1 MKWLA
6 LPLLASLLL
15 ARDAPRGAGQ
25 RPIAVPVA
33 RSLVPATRAVMGEM
47 EETAEPAPA
56 PLPLLAPGIRETSA
70 PVPADVEASV
80 RPASAGAWSVRLA
93 RKGYFVAMRHGGAR
107 TAAANQATL
116 VLAPG
121 DAEQVVWETTKL
133 DSLVTTR
140 GTLAIDDAAAKPRAR
155 LRLADAPVPAG
166 REERR
171 LHTCAAH
178 EDGAGGFT
186 VLCRVRATPTVTNVT
201 GTDANAD
208 VWVSGTVGSPVVR
221 LDLPASPEG
230 VEARMLG
237 YAAGTDGVV
246 VRAEASR
253 VAGEDHAV
261 LTLASADRGQPQVP
275 RARIR
280 YTCCFGTFRDL

>member
-1 MKWLA
+1 MKMLA
-6 LPLLASLLL
+6 LPLFASMLL
-15 ARDAPRGAGQ
+15 ARDASRDPLPVPLAG
-25 RPIAVPVA
+25 
-33 RSLVPATRAVMGEM
+33 SLAPATRALV
-47 EETAEPAPA
+47 EEIAEPSPA
-56 PLPLLAPGIRETSA
+56 PLPPSAPAIRETSA
-70 PVPADVEASV
+70 PVPGDLEASV
-80 RPASAGAWSVRLA
+80 RPASAGGWTVRLA
-93 RKGYFVAMRHGGAR
+93 RKGYLVAMRHGGVR

-121 DAEQVVWETTKL
+121 DVEPVVWEATQL

-140 GTLAIDDAAAKPRAR
+140 GTLALDETAVKPRAS
-155 LRLADAPVPAG
+155 LRMAEAPAPAG

-186 VLCRVRATPTVTNVT
+186 VLCRVRSNPTAANVT

-208 VWVSGTVGSPVVR
+208 VWVAGGPSPVVR

-230 VEARMLG
+230 VEARVLG
-237 YAAGTDGVV
+237 YAAGADGVV

-253 VAGEDHAV
+253 VAGESRPV
-261 LTLASADRGQPQVP
+261 LTLVSADRAQPQVP
-275 RARIR
+275 RARLVYR
-280 YTCCFGTFRDL
+280 CCFGFDP